1 LSVAAPGR
9 RIHDTI
15 DFEGL
20 VRAYP
25 PAPEFFESRWTEEPD
40 RLEHR
45 QLVRLQEEL
54 HRARGIGFYR
64 RLWSEAKFEPSQIKR
79 LADLPH
85 APQYTVDDIRQS
97 IELRPPWGDYQGV
110 DPGEF
115 ARQPLRVC
123 FSGGTTGNARPTI
136 YTLWDRQVGALLAAR
151 AYYLAGLR
159 PGDVVLNA
167 WAYSTHNGAQNAD
180 EALYQWLGAV
190 PITTSTGQ
198 VTPTVRQVELAAQYQ
213 AASILTIGD
222 YLLHMADVAS
232 SIGLDPKRDFN
243 IRAFPGPAG
252 GVADKIEAVWG
263 VPSYESYG
271 FHEVSYVAAEC
282 PARGGLHI
290 FEDAFVVEIVDVDT
304 GEPLPDGE
312 LGNIV
317 VTCLYKTGSAQI
329 RYNIQDLSRLYP
341 RSRCACGSWMRKM
354 DYFRGRSDNMVK
366 LRGTNVWPEAVGQ
379 VATDDERVSS
389 EYFVYAERVGNRDEM
404 TVQIESGVMGDER
417 QQVADEIG
425 NRLRAKLGVRIA
437 VELVPPG
444 ALEDPTGR
452 LTQGKPK
459 RFLDRRDG

>member
-1 LSVAAPGR
+1 LASPLR

-25 PAPEFFESRWTEEPD
+25 PAPEFFESRWVEEPD
-40 RLEHR
+40 RLEHL
-45 QLVRLQEEL
+45 QLERLKQEL
-54 HRARGIGFYR
+54 HRASGIGFYR
-64 RLWSEAKFEPSQIKR
+64 RLWGEAKFGPEDVR
-79 LADLPH
+79 TLADLVQ
-85 APQYTVDDIRQS
+85 APPYTVDDIRRS
-97 IELRPPWGDYQGV
+97 IELDPPWGDYQGV
-110 DPGEF
+110 GPADF
-115 ARQPLRVC
+115 SRQPLRVC
-123 FSGGTTGNARPTI
+123 FSGGTTGHARPTL
-136 YTLWDRQVGALLAAR
+136 YTLWDRQVGAMLAAR

-190 PITTSTGQ
+190 PIVTSTGQ
-198 VTPTVRQVELAAQYQ
+198 VTPTVRQVQLAAEYR

-222 YLLHMADVAS
+222 YLLHMAEVAS
-232 SIGLDPKRDFN
+232 SAGLDPKRDFA

-252 GVADKIEAVWG
+252 GVSDKVEAAWG
-263 VPSYESYG
+263 VPSFESYG

-290 FEDAFVVEIVDVDT
+290 FEDAFIVEVVGVDT
-304 GEPLPDGE
+304 GELLPDGE
-312 LGNIV
+312 LGNLV
-317 VTCLYKTGSAQI
+317 VTCLYKTGSAQV

-341 RSRCACGSWMRKM
+341 RARCECGSWMRKM
-354 DYFRGRSDNMVK
+354 DYFQGRSDTMVK

-379 VATDDERVSS
+379 VATQDERVSS

-404 TVQIESGVMGDER
+404 TVQIESAVPADAR
-417 QQVADEIG
+417 HQVAGEIG
-425 NRLRAKLGVRIA
+425 DRLRAELGVRIG
-437 VELVPPG
+437 VELVEVG
-444 ALEDPTGR
+444 ALEVPTGR

-459 RFLDRRDG
+459 RFLDRRKS